1 MRLRLIAAALLAAWP
16 AWAQEEPIQ
25 STINAQIEA
34 FRASDFETAFTF
46 ASPTIKQMFRTPANF
61 GSMVVTGYP
70 MVVNPAMV
78 EMQDLRTVAGALWQ
92 RVRVTDQRGQ
102 AFLLDYQMIE
112 GPEGWL
118 INAVQLQK
126 AADVGA

>member
-1 MRLRLIAAALLAAWP
+1 MRLRLIAAALLAALP
-16 AWAQEEPIQ
+16 AWAQEQPIQ
-25 STINAQIEA
+25 STITAQIEA
-34 FRASDFETAFTF
+34 FRASDFETAFTY
-46 ASPTIKQMFRTPANF
+46 ASPSIKQMFRTPANF

-92 RVRVTDQRGQ
+92 RVRVTDQKGQ

-112 GPEGWL
+112 GPDGWV

>member
-1 MRLRLIAAALLAAWP
+1 MRLRLIAAALLAALP

-25 STINAQIEA
+25 STITAQIEA
-34 FRASDFETAFTF
+34 FRASDFETAFTY
-46 ASPTIKQMFRTPANF
+46 ASPSIKQMFRTPANF

-92 RVRVTDQRGQ
+92 RVRVTDQKGQ

-112 GPEGWL
+112 GPDGWV